1 MNPTNAG
8 HIEVTVV
15 EHDPGW
21 TEAFEKEAAM
31 VRGILGDDLI
41 NLFHI
46 GSTSVAGLAAKPV
59 IDILAVVAD
68 ISRLDG
74 REKAFAGA
82 GYEAM
87 GEFGLPG
94 RRYFRKGG
102 ARRTHQI
109 HAYQYDSV
117 HEITRHLAFR
127 DYLREN
133 AGVRVAYEELKLA
146 LAKKF
151 PHDIG
156 AYCDGKDDF
165 IKRAEAEALRWYWRR
180 YA

>member
-127 DYLREN
+127 DYLREMP
-133 AGVRVAYEELKLA
+133 ACAPPTKS
-146 LAKKF
+146 
-151 PHDIG
+151 
-156 AYCDGKDDF
+156 
-165 IKRAEAEALRWYWRR
+165 
-180 YA
+180 

>member
-46 GSTSVAGLAAKPV
+46 V
-59 IDILAVVAD
+59 AVVAD

-133 AGVRVAYEELKLA
+133 AGVRAAYEELKLA